1 MFELKWWTNKAPSIV
16 FEAVWECKLGDIYIN
31 LSVELWLILTA
42 GYVAY
47 SFFSPYKVV
56 DTIIL
61 NISAQ
66 ILSKLSRLSKLGA
79 KLLMAFLDF
88 NKTSRN
94 ITLRFR
100 PNQPYVSE
108 YSCTLP

>member
-47 SFFSPYKVV
+47 SFFSPYKGV
-56 DTIIL
+56 DTMEC
-61 NISAQ
+61 NISVQ
-66 ILSKLSRLSKLGA
+66 ILSKLS
-79 KLLMAFLDF
+79 
-88 NKTSRN
+88 
-94 ITLRFR
+94 
-100 PNQPYVSE
+100 
-108 YSCTLP
+108 